1 VNFKKIRYDTG
12 ENIVII
18 KIKDGTGKFI
28 ENWTINMSD
37 LMKFVRLM
45 KRKYGIEFGNDRK
58 GLEWAI

>member
-45 KRKYGIEFGNDRK
+45 KRKYGIEFGN
-58 GLEWAI
+58 E